1 MSTHAVTT
9 IYEHLVSVPYFEN
22 VTDLTYVT
30 SLVPRSSPLQEHDDP
45 SSMENKQQ
53 RIANMPIPGD
63 DVMSEYRPALS
74 YDPSRMFEPLM
85 YRELAAETVREY
97 MQGREYSP
105 DPDIRRQAHFE
116 GHLAP
121 QDFHRVITR
130 GIPEEDIKAM
140 KKIGYRI
147 LEFGRFNWDSV
158 MTGFAIYKQVYG
170 HLDIPHEF
178 IVDED
183 IIALNIGFDEKFEGM
198 RLGEA
203 VAGLRIGDI
212 DGLEDSARRKSLDAM
227 GFVWGDKKLYQ
238 RYRFVPMIMGLKLYK
253 HLYSFPMP
261 HYNFVVP
268 DEPQWPYWMVNMPLG
283 EWSAVL
289 RVQQKM
295 VEEHYPHRRDM
306 LNSLE
311 YMWWLPPGHI
321 PAKYFR
327 AVK

>member
-1 MSTHAVTT
+1 
-9 IYEHLVSVPYFEN
+9 
-22 VTDLTYVT
+22 
-30 SLVPRSSPLQEHDDP
+30 
-45 SSMENKQQ
+45 MENKQQ

-105 DPDIRRQAHFE
+105 DPDIRRHAHFE

-158 MTGFAIYKQVYG
+158 MTGFSIYKEAYG
-170 HLDIPHEF
+170 HIDIPHEF

-212 DGLEDSARRKSLDAM
+212 EGLEDNTRRKALDAM

-238 RYRFVPMIMGLKLYK
+238 RYRFVPLILGLKLYK

-268 DEPQWPYWMVNMPLG
+268 DEPQWPFWMVNMPLG

-306 LNSLE
+306 LNSLD
-311 YMWWLPPGHI
+311 YMWWLPPGQI
-321 PAKYFR
+321 PTKYFR
-327 AVK
+327 AIK